1 MQPWSSPEIV
11 LASILKLCRTVFFL
25 LLVLLML
32 LHLAGPGLAQ
42 HAGSST
48 PVSSTGGGRNV
59 VPEIDPS
66 SLAGAIALVGFGTAI
81 LIGRQRRK

>member
-1 MQPWSSPEIV
+1 MQPWSSPESV
-11 LASILKLCRTVFFL
+11 LASISKLCRTVFFL

-42 HAGSST
+42 TPISVPNNPSSGT
-48 PVSSTGGGRNV
+48 HKNV

-66 SLAGAIALVGFGTAI
+66 SLAGAIALVGFGTAV
-81 LIGRQRRK
+81 LIGRRRRK